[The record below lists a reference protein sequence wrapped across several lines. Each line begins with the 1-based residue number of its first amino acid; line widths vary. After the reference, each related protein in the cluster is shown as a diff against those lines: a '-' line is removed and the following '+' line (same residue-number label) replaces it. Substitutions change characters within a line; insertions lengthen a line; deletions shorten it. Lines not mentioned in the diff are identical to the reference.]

1 MKTLISR
8 HIGYFS
14 VFCLTFVLL
23 LSYPMPC
30 KTGVWRDNFNDGD
43 TNGWHIFTPL
53 PATVEVHNRVLEFRV
68 LPNAH
73 ALADH
78 LLEWTAVRFEAASLT
93 VETKFPDQVRTN
105 FGIALGRRT
114 SHKIFGP
121 LIECYAFLR
130 SNRVVGIALIPA
142 FAAGIG
148 ERGGKAPR
156 DKRGGTIG
164 RIRIVFKSGQFRMFA
179 EDKLMIDFSDDDFRT
194 IDAVGVYARTSR
206 GLESR
211 TQIANFVI
219 AGPSIPN
226 GSGYPVKPG
235 GNLSTTW
242 GHVKKRVR

>member
-1 MKTLISR
+1 MKTSISQ
-8 HIGYFS
+8 HIGSFS

-23 LSYPMPC
+23 SYCSVPC
-30 KTGVWRDNFNDGD
+30 KAGVWRDNFNDGD
-43 TNGWHIFTPL
+43 ANGWQVFTPL
-53 PATVEVHNRVLEFRV
+53 PTTVEVHNRVLDFRMH
-68 LPNAH
+68 PNAH
-73 ALADH
+73 ALANH
-78 LLEWTAVRFEAASLT
+78 LLEWTAVPFEAASLT

-164 RIRIVFKSGQFRMFA
+164 RIRIVFKTGRFQMFA
-179 EDKLMIDFSDDDFRT
+179 EDKLMADFSDDDFQT
-194 IDAVGVYARTSR
+194 IDAVGVFARTSR
-206 GLESR
+206 GVESR
-211 TQIANFVI
+211 VQIANFVI
-219 AGPSIPN
+219 SGPSIPD

-235 GNLSTTW
+235 GTLSTTW
-242 GHVKKRVR
+242 GHVKKKR